1 MFGETEHCHTKD
13 LFRLLLIRRFFSA
26 VNRGRLKRGFPEWVK
41 VDSWLDPT
49 VTATYPGP
57 ETIKMA
63 EIKNTEIPRLDSYE
77 MGASDKF

>member
-26 VNRGRLKRGFPEWVK
+26 VNRGRLKRGFSEWVK

-63 EIKNTEIPRLDSYE
+63 EIKNTEIPRL
-77 MGASDKF
+77 G